1 MRPEKQ
7 QKYCN
12 TRDPLNYMSLEKTI
26 RWTNV
31 VLRAMMELGIVLAFG
46 YWGFHV
52 GNNQTI
58 HILLGLLT
66 PLIAFG
72 FWGMVDFHN
81 AGKFSELYR
90 LIQELI
96 ISLLAA
102 FALYKTEEMGFA
114 ISLAILSL
122 VYHSLVYLNGDRIL
136 KNN

>member
-1 MRPEKQ
+1 
-7 QKYCN
+7 
-12 TRDPLNYMSLEKTI
+12 MSLAKTI

-31 VLRAMMELGIVLAFG
+31 VLRALMELGIVLAFG
-46 YWGFHV
+46 YWGFHA
-52 GNNQTI
+52 GNNKTV

-66 PLIAFG
+66 PLVAFG

-81 AGKFSELYR
+81 AGRLSELFR

-102 FALYKTEEMGFA
+102 FALYKTRAIDFA
-114 ISLAILSL
+114 ITLAILSL